1 MKQNKTGKMGDR
13 LTPQYKHSTIF
24 IGDNITGDEL
34 NTVRVKLILR
44 PLVGE
49 QPITTPLK
57 GECPIIKPLGDRM
70 PHNQSAWRQ
79 NAP

>member
-1 MKQNKTGKMGDR
+1 MKQKRIGKMRDG

-44 PLVGE
+44 PPVGE

-70 PHNQSAWRQ
+70 PHNQTT
-79 NAP
+79 

>member
-1 MKQNKTGKMGDR
+1 MKQKRIGKMRDGP
-13 LTPQYKHSTIF
+13 TPQYNHSAIF

-70 PHNQSAWRQ
+70 PHNQTT
-79 NAP
+79 